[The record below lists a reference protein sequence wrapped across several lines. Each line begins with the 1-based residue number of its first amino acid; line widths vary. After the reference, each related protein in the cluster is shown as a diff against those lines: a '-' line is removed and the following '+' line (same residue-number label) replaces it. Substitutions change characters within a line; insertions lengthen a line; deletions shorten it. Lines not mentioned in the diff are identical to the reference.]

1 MRGRLRGALKAGSVT
16 LLLGLLCAATLAA
29 PALAADA
36 DFAHTHPHDAAP
48 HLHPLGPLLGGVV
61 PAPVTFVSAVRSVAY
76 THHLPERSW
85 LPTAAKIQHHSRA
98 PPADV

>member
-1 MRGRLRGALKAGSVT
+1 MRGRLRGALKAGTVT

-36 DFAHTHPHDAAP
+36 DFAHTHPHSTAP

-61 PAPVTFVSAVRSVAY
+61 SAPVNSVSTVRSVGY
-76 THHLPERSW
+76 THDLPARSW
-85 LPTAAKIQHHSRA
+85 LPTAAKTQHHSRA
-98 PPADV
+98 PPTDV